1 MDIKLI
7 KKLRR
12 ELERAVSAG
21 NDTQV
26 KILEE
31 KIETLRVSIN
41 EARKNAWATA
51 FHSKK

>member
-12 ELERAVSAG
+12 ELERAITRG
-21 NDTQV
+21 DTTQV

-41 EARKNAWATA
+41 EARKNAWTTA

>member
-7 KKLRR
+7 KKLRV
-12 ELERAVSAG
+12 ELEQAISRGDNAEA
-21 NDTQV
+21 

-31 KIETLRVSIN
+31 RIETMRVSIN
-41 EARKNAWATA
+41 ESRKSAWRTA